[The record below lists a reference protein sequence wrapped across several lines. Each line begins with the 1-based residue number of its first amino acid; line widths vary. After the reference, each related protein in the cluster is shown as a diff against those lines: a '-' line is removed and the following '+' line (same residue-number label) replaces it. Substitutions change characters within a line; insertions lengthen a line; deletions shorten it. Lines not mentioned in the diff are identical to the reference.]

1 MHMYRRIPPAPSK
14 HAFPPFSLLDN
25 FFLCSLSRLDVNS
38 IVYKKGAIAVLAA
51 EEDDLPVFGEIQHV
65 VAVNV
70 DQYYFVVVILHT
82 MCFKPHFHAYE
93 VEHPSIPEYVVVNPT
108 ELVDH
113 HPLGLYTCTVSD
125 QCQQLVSLKYHV
137 TS

>member
-1 MHMYRRIPPAPSK
+1 M
-14 HAFPPFSLLDN
+14 
-25 FFLCSLSRLDVNS
+25 V
-38 IVYKKGAIAVLAA
+38 VLAT
-51 EEDDLPVFGEIQHV
+51 EEDDLPVCGEIQHV

-93 VEHPSIPEYVVVNPT
+93 VEHPSIPEYAVVHLT

-125 QCQQLVSLKYHV
+125 QCQKLVSLKYHV

>member
-1 MHMYRRIPPAPSK
+1 MHVWEDP
-14 HAFPPFSLLDN
+14 PPFSLLN
-25 FFLCSLSRLDVNS
+25 HFFLCSLSRLDVNS
-38 IVYKKGAIAVLAA
+38 IVYKKGAIVVLAA
-51 EEDDLPVFGEIQHV
+51 EDDLPVFGEAQHV

-82 MCFKPHFHAYE
+82 VCFKPHFHAYE

-113 HPLGLYTCTVSD
+113 PPSIGFIYGF
-125 QCQQLVSLKYHV
+125 
-137 TS
+137 